1 MTKQTDKW
9 SLGNARGNF
18 YEYQKTTGWNDFEL
32 IAFAPVQIGDELMI
46 VGVKTPD
53 EVARQTS
60 LTNFQGQ
67 QRIFII
73 SVITIFSGVLFGGLV
88 LRREIRRR
96 FQAEEALKRRDMEQ
110 AIATERNRLAG
121 DLHDSVTQGL
131 YGIVLHADAAKGQL
145 ASNNRDRAL
154 DYLDEIK
161 SAGKDAL
168 AEMRLLIFE
177 LRPPVLEREGL
188 AAALETR
195 LYAVEQRAGLKA
207 DFKAELH
214 SNLPPEIEEGC
225 YRIAQEALN
234 NTLKHAEAQHVRVQL
249 SQTEQIVK
257 LEICDD
263 GKGFEP
269 VSAQNQGGMG
279 LSNMYNR
286 AKQLGGQLSIQSSP
300 GEGTQIVL

>member
-1 MTKQTDKW
+1 
-9 SLGNARGNF
+9 
-18 YEYQKTTGWNDFEL
+18 
-32 IAFAPVQIGDELMI
+32 
-46 VGVKTPD
+46 
-53 EVARQTS
+53 
-60 LTNFQGQ
+60 
-67 QRIFII
+67 
-73 SVITIFSGVLFGGLV
+73 
-88 LRREIRRR
+88 
-96 FQAEEALKRRDMEQ
+96 MEQ

-161 SAGKDAL
+161 SAGKEAL

-177 LRPPVLEREGL
+177 LRPPVLEQEGL

-207 DFKAELH
+207 DFKAELEG
-214 SNLPPEIEEGC
+214 NLPPEIEEGC

-234 NTLKHAEAQHVRVQL
+234 NTLKHAQAKHVWVRI
-249 SQTEQIVK
+249 SQTRQMVK

-269 VSAQNQGGMG
+269 ASAQKQGGMG
-279 LSNMYNR
+279 LTNMQKR
-286 AKQLGGQLSIQSSP
+286 AKQLGGKLTIQSSP
-300 GEGTQIVL
+300 GEGTQIVMEVKI